1 MRLKDKPIQQ
11 KLTMMIVLT
20 SAVVVVLTCAAFFA
34 YEFLT
39 FRRTM
44 TGNLATLGQVIA
56 ANSTAALAFE
66 NEDDAKE
73 ILAALKAEPDIVA
86 VGLYN
91 REGKL
96 FSRYPA
102 DLPVEAFPAAPGKD
116 GYRFEQAH
124 LTAFQPVAQG
134 GKRMGTLY
142 LKSGIGAMYER
153 FRLYGVIA
161 GLVIGASLAVA
172 YTLSKRLQKQISKP
186 ILDLAETAKAVS
198 DRHDYTVRATKLGN
212 DEVGMLTDAFNQ
224 MLTQIRQLTEDLER
238 RIVERTA
245 ELERFFTL
253 SLDLLCIAGFD
264 GYFKRLNPAWEK
276 ALGFSREELCA
287 KPFIEF
293 VHEDDCAK
301 TAAGG
306 EKLAEGSKVIAFEN
320 RYRCKDG
327 SYRWLLWNAAPLVEQ
342 GLIYAVARDIT
353 ERKQS
358 EGEIHKLNEDLKH
371 RASLLEAANKE
382 LEAFSYSVSHDL
394 RAPLRHIDGY
404 VDLVRKGPGA
414 AMDEKGQRYLG
425 TISESAKQMGRLIDD
440 LLTFS
445 RMGRA
450 ELRHTA
456 VDLNALVDET
466 INSLQAEVNGRN
478 VEWKKS
484 PLPKVTGDVAM
495 LRQVIVNLLSNAV
508 KYSGPRDP
516 AVIEIGCTNGAGND
530 LVMFVKDNGVGF
542 DMEYAEKLFGVFQ
555 RLHSSDDFEG
565 TGIGLANV
573 RRIVQRHGGRTWAEG
588 KVDAGS
594 TFYFSL
600 PKKQQTTEDS
610 I

>member
-1 MRLKDKPIQQ
+1 VRLRDKPIQQ

-56 ANSTAALAFE
+56 ANSTAALAFQ

-91 REGKL
+91 NEGKL

-102 DLPVEAFPAAPGKD
+102 DLPAEAFPAAPGKD
-116 GYRFEQAH
+116 GYRFEQSH
-124 LTAFQPVAQG
+124 LTAFQPVTQG
-134 GKRMGTLY
+134 EKRMGTLY

-161 GLVIGASLAVA
+161 GLVIGASLGVA
-172 YTLSKRLQKQISKP
+172 YALSKRLQQQISKP

-198 DRHDYTVRATKLGN
+198 DRNDYTVRATKLGN
-212 DEVGMLTDAFNQ
+212 DEVGSLTDAFNQ
-224 MLTQIRQLTEDLER
+224 MLTKIRQLTGDLER
-238 RIVERTA
+238 RVLERT
-245 ELERFFTL
+245 
-253 SLDLLCIAGFD
+253 S
-264 GYFKRLNPAWEK
+264 
-276 ALGFSREELCA
+276 
-287 KPFIEF
+287 
-293 VHEDDCAK
+293 
-301 TAAGG
+301 
-306 EKLAEGSKVIAFEN
+306 
-320 RYRCKDG
+320 
-327 SYRWLLWNAAPLVEQ
+327 Q
-342 GLIYAVARDIT
+342 
-353 ERKQS
+353 
-358 EGEIHKLNEDLKH
+358 
-371 RASLLEAANKE
+371 LEAANKE

-414 AMDEKGQRYLG
+414 AMDEKGQRYLA
-425 TISESAKQMGRLIDD
+425 TISDSAKQMGRLIDD
-440 LLTFS
+440 LLVFS

-450 ELRHTA
+450 ELRQTTVDFNA
-456 VDLNALVDET
+456 LAEETIDGLKADLN
-466 INSLQAEVNGRN
+466 GRK
-478 VEWKKS
+478 VEWKKG
-484 PLPKVTGDVAM
+484 PLPKVTGDAAM
-495 LRQVIVNLLSNAV
+495 FRQVFVNLLSNAV
-508 KYSGPRDP
+508 KYTGPRDP
-516 AVIEIGCTNGAGND
+516 AVIEIGCTNGTTD
-530 LVMFVKDNGVGF
+530 EVTVFVRDNGVGF
-542 DMEYAEKLFGVFQ
+542 DMEYAGKLFGVFQ

-573 RRIVQRHGGRTWAEG
+573 RRIIQRHGGRTWAEG

-600 PKKQQTTEDS
+600 PKKQEKTETKET